1 VKKMAILKRLAAPK
15 FWNIARRGEKKK
27 FIISPSPGPHKKE
40 KCIPLGII
48 IRDYLKLAETL
59 KEVKKIKAKVDGKIR
74 NYKFPIGLFDV
85 LEIGNK
91 FYRIVPSKN
100 ILEIKEINDGNIKP
114 LRLEDKTYVKGNK
127 VQLHFHDGRNILV
140 EKDQDIYKTGDVIIF
155 DLNQKKILDLIKFDK
170 GMLAIIID
178 GKNVGKIGKIEEII
192 PSKSLTTKTR
202 VKINVN
208 GNIIETPKE
217 YCFVIGKDSPIIE
230 I

>member
-1 VKKMAILKRLAAPK
+1 MTILKRLAAPK
-15 FWNIARRGEKKK
+15 FWKIAKRGEKKK
-27 FIISPSPGPHKKE
+27 FVIAPSPGPHKKD
-40 KCIPLGII
+40 KCIPLGIL
-48 IRDYLKLAETL
+48 IRDYLKLAESL
-59 KEVKKIKAKVDGKIR
+59 KEVKKIKAKVDGKVR
-74 NYKFPIGLFDV
+74 NYKFPVGLFDV
-85 LEIGNK
+85 LEIGGK

-100 ILEIKEINDGNIKP
+100 ILEIKEVKDGNLKP

-140 EKDQDIYKTGDVIIF
+140 KKDQDIYKTGDVIIF
-155 DLNQKKILDLIKFDK
+155 DLNQKKILDTLKVEK

-178 GKNVGKIGKIEEII
+178 GKNAGKIGKIEEII

-202 VKINVN
+202 VKINID

-217 YCFVIGKDSPIIE
+217 YCFVIGIDSPIIE